1 MKMTILILLTF
12 GLLINVQAQ
21 NQDDIAIKKL
31 VTNFEKIFNQKDA
44 KGTAS
49 FWSEDGDFVTYL
61 GDLLHGR
68 QEIEKY
74 FQTTFTRYYQTA
86 QTKLSEPMVRFLK
99 PDISAV
105 DVKWEIIGRKDA
117 DGKSLPTLK
126 GIMVWTMT
134 KEKEQWFI
142 EIMHNVT
149 LPD

>member
-31 VTNFEKIFNQKDA
+31 VTTFEKIFNQKDA

-99 PDISAV
+99 PDIAAV
-105 DVKWEIIGRKDA
+105 DVKWEIIGRTDA

-142 EIMHNVT
+142 KIMHNVT